1 VILLMMAGDDK
12 RSEVRESTADFEEAL
27 DSARWRICPVPLC
40 VGMGMRSIQAIDNI
54 KRTCEDHLPG
64 RYNLE
69 ITDIYQQPIFARDGL
84 IVAAPLS

>member
-1 VILLMMAGDDK
+1 MMAGDDK

-27 DSARWRICPVPLC
+27 DSAEDGEYVLCPYV

-84 IVAAPLS
+84 IVAAPLL